1 MLTLAWILGS
11 TLLVSGVSLIGAL
24 LLTLKEGLLGHALR
38 TLVGFASG
46 ALIGGAFFHLLP
58 ESLATQNEG
67 VFTAVVLGIVVF
79 FLLEKSLWRHC
90 HERECKVHPF
100 AYLNLLGDG
109 VHNFVDGA
117 TIAAGFLSS
126 NSVGLIATLAVLMH
140 EIPQELG
147 DFGVLL
153 YGGFGRAKAIIFNM
167 LSALLA
173 VAGAL
178 ITYFLI
184 PYLPDVGYVLAFSA
198 GSFIYIAASDLIP
211 ELHKGTETKSMV
223 LETTVFL
230 CGILFIWLL

>member
-1 MLTLAWILGS
+1 MLTLVWILAS
-11 TLLVSGVSLIGAL
+11 TLLVSGISLVGAL
-24 LLTLKEGLLGHALR
+24 LLTLKEDFLSHALR
-38 TLVGFASG
+38 VLVGFASG

-58 ESLATQNEG
+58 ESLATGNEG
-67 VFTAVVLGIVVF
+67 VFGAVVLGIVVF

-100 AYLNLLGDG
+100 AYLNLIGDG

-153 YGGFGRAKAIIFNM
+153 YGGFGRAKAIMFNM
-167 LSALLA
+167 ASALLA

-184 PYLPDVGYVLAFSA
+184 PYLPDIGYVLAFSA

-211 ELHKGTETKSMV
+211 ELHKGTETKSII
-223 LETTVFL
+223 LETAVFL
-230 CGILFIWLL
+230 CGIFFIMLL